1 MCHRFLPID
10 RYNKYQSN
18 QIYRFLSI
26 DFSGSIPL
34 YGHCANCKHC
44 THCENGRF
52 LLIRSLVTT
61 KSQLAFELQSSGAFE
76 KCSNAW
82 RSSKCVWVPLCVLPF
97 CVMLLCVLPFSVW
110 YPDDSG
116 FFRISSFYRG
126 FFFFTNFDSVYFRFD
141 FTLFTFRLLNF
152 VIDIPSSLSLSLR
165 E

>member
-61 KSQLAFELQSSGAFE
+61 KSQLAFELQSSRAFE

-82 RSSKCVWVPLCVLPF
+82 RSSKYVWVGG
-97 CVMLLCVLPFSVW
+97 
-110 YPDDSG
+110 YP
-116 FFRISSFYRG
+116 
-126 FFFFTNFDSVYFRFD
+126 
-141 FTLFTFRLLNF
+141 FTFLGKDWLIKKKEKSAKTPETEWIENSRSKRKKIHQ
-152 VIDIPSSLSLSLR
+152 VRSQ
-165 E
+165 